1 MVRKIRVALIGY
13 QFMGKAHSNA
23 YRQMPHFFS
32 PPALPVMKVI
42 CGRNRAGVSAAAVQ
56 LGWQEWSTSWEEVV
70 HRPDVDLVDIA
81 TPGDSHL
88 PICLAAAKAGKAV
101 LCEKPLANSL
111 SDAGKMLAAVRQ
123 AGVPHMLCHNYRKV
137 PAVALARQLIAD
149 GELGTLRHFR
159 GTYLQDWSMSPEL
172 PLLWRFDKRKSGSG
186 ALGDLGSHLID
197 LARFLV
203 GEIRGVS
210 ALLETF
216 VKQRPLPDQPS
227 RKGRVTVDDASLA
240 LLRFANGAVGT
251 IEASRF
257 APGRKNYNAFEI
269 NGSLGSLSF
278 NLERLNEL
286 KLFLCKDAQHSQGF
300 KDILVTEPSH
310 PYMKWW
316 PPGHIIGYEHTFVHI
331 VHDLMQSLAR
341 NQTPSPDFHDG
352 VENQRVVEAIQKSA
366 QSRQWI
372 SLRPRQA

>member
-1 MVRKIRVALIGY
+1 MVQEIHVALIGY

-23 YRQMPHFFS
+23 YRQMPRFFRS
-32 PPALPVMKVI
+32 QALPVMKVI
-42 CGRNRAGVSAAAVQ
+42 CGRSPDGVSAAANR

-70 HRPDVDLVDIA
+70 NRPDIHLVDIA

-111 SDAGKMLAAVRQ
+111 AEAREMLAAVRQ
-123 AGVPHMLCHNYRKV
+123 RGVPHMLCHNYRTV

-159 GTYLQDWSMSPEL
+159 GAYLQDWPTDPQL

-186 ALGDLGSHLID
+186 ALGDLGSHMID

-203 GEIRGVS
+203 GEISGVS

-216 VKQRPLPDQPS
+216 VKQRPLPEQPTK
-227 RKGRVTVDDASLA
+227 KGRVTVDDASLV
-240 LLRFANGAVGT
+240 LLRFANGAVGA

-257 APGRKNYNAFEI
+257 APGRKNYNSFEI

-286 KLFLCKDAQHSQGF
+286 KLFLCKDSKHSQGF
-300 KDILVTEPSH
+300 KDILVTEPFH
-310 PYMKWW
+310 PYMNWW

-331 VHDLMQSLAR
+331 VHDLMQALSR
-341 NQTPSPDFHDG
+341 NETPSPNFQDG
-352 VENQRVVEAIQKSA
+352 VENQRVIDAIQQSA
-366 QSRQWI
+366 QSKQWI
-372 SLRPRQA
+372 SLRPQ

>member
-111 SDAGKMLAAVRQ
+111 SDAGEMLAAVRQ

-240 LLRFANGAVGT
+240 LLRFANGAVGHDRSQPVRT
-251 IEASRF
+251 RPQELQRLRDQRQPGQPVVQPG
-257 APGRKNYNAFEI
+257 AP
-269 NGSLGSLSF
+269 
-278 NLERLNEL
+278 
-286 KLFLCKDAQHSQGF
+286 
-300 KDILVTEPSH
+300 
-310 PYMKWW
+310 
-316 PPGHIIGYEHTFVHI
+316 
-331 VHDLMQSLAR
+331 
-341 NQTPSPDFHDG
+341 
-352 VENQRVVEAIQKSA
+352 QRT
-366 QSRQWI
+366 
-372 SLRPRQA
+372 QALPL

>member
-1 MVRKIRVALIGY
+1 MVRKIHVALIGY

-23 YRQMPHFFS
+23 YRQVPHFFDS
-32 PPALPVMKVI
+32 PALPVMQVI
-42 CGRNRAGVSAAAVQ
+42 CGRNRAGVSAAAGR
-56 LGWQEWSTSWEEVV
+56 LGWKEWSTSWEEVV
-70 HRPDVDLVDIA
+70 NRPDIDLVDIA
-81 TPGDSHL
+81 TPGDTHL
-88 PICLAAAKAGKAV
+88 PICLEAAKAGKAI

-111 SDAGKMLAAVRQ
+111 EEARTMLAAVL
-123 AGVPHMLCHNYRKV
+123 AGGAPHMLCHNYRKV
-137 PAVALARQLIAD
+137 PAVALAKEIIAG

-172 PLLWRFDKRKSGSG
+172 PLLWRFDQRKAGSG
-186 ALGDLGSHLID
+186 ALGDLGSHLVD

-203 GEIRGVS
+203 GEIGGVS

-216 VKQRPLPDQPS
+216 VKERPLADDPA

-240 LLRFANGAVGT
+240 LLRFANGAVGS
-251 IEASRF
+251 IEATRF

-286 KLFLCKDAQHSQGF
+286 KLFRCQDAEHSRGF

-310 PYMKWW
+310 PYMSWW
-316 PPGHIIGYEHTFVHI
+316 PPGHVIGYEHTFVHI
-331 VHDLMQSLAR
+331 VHDLMQAMAR
-341 NQTPSPDFHDG
+341 NRPASPDFRDG
-352 VENQRVVEAIQKSA
+352 VENQRVIEAIQESA
-366 QSRQWI
+366 RSGQWI
-372 SLRPRQA
+372 RLRLP